1 MSNRIPPE
9 TIRQLFILTVI
20 VALLILISKE
30 MMVYIGGIM
39 GAVTLYVIL
48 EPLQIKLEKKNWNAS
63 LTAGLL
69 LLLTFIALVIPLAG
83 MSYLLSSRVK
93 TALDNSN
100 KIAETIKSELVKLQE
115 LTSMSFSDSINME
128 AIQDW
133 IATHIQDIASSGF
146 QTIFSISVMFFILYF
161 MLINRKKWKE
171 AILIYLPLKKRN
183 IELLGKES
191 NNLVKS
197 NAIGIPLVALLQG
210 IVALIGY
217 FIFGVENP
225 FFWFVITVIG
235 SMIPFVGTALGIIPV
250 AALLFAKGD
259 TGAAI
264 GILIYGAA
272 VVGAT
277 DNVFRL
283 IVQQKLADIHP
294 VVTLIGVLVGVPLF
308 GFIGLVFGPLL
319 VSLLLLIIKIY
330 KNEYGKDEGVI

>member
-1 MSNRIPPE
+1 
-9 TIRQLFILTVI
+9 
-20 VALLILISKE
+20 
-30 MMVYIGGIM
+30 MVYIGGIM

-100 KIAETIKSELVKLQE
+100 KIAETIKSELVKLEE
-115 LTSMSFSDSINME
+115 LTSMSLSDSINME

>member
-100 KIAETIKSELVKLQE
+100 KIAETIKSELVKLEE

>member
-100 KIAETIKSELVKLQE
+100 KIAETIKSELVKLEE
-115 LTSMSFSDSINME
+115 LTSMSLSDSINME